1 MMNRLIR
8 SMEGIG
14 RRRAATRRQ
23 AGTLEPIAMSKHL
36 GRGLGF
42 ALAAIVLAAAS
53 HADEGMWLFNNLPL
67 GALKS
72 KYGFEPPPGWADH
85 LRSSAVRFNSG
96 GSGSFVSADG
106 LIMTNHH
113 VGADT
118 LAKLGTKDKD
128 YYRDGFFARTYDEE
142 VKAPDLE
149 LNVLVGIEDVTARVN
164 AGVSPGMDDASAEK
178 ARRKAM
184 AEIEKESTDRT
195 GLRSDVVTLYQGGQ
209 YHLYTFKKYTDVR
222 LVFAPE
228 FASAFFGGDPD
239 NFEYPRYDLDVCFFR
254 AYEDGKPARP
264 AHYLKWSKEGS
275 RDGDLVF
282 VAGHPGRTNRMNTFA
297 SLGYLRDVNVPL
309 TLDYLMR
316 REAFLQEYSTRSP
329 EAARQ
334 AKEELF
340 GTQNSR
346 KARVGGLGGLRDAA
360 FMARKAQAEN
370 EFRSRIAADPKKK
383 QAYSEAWD
391 RIAQSQRAAAELIKP
406 YNLIEGSPRLGHGMA
421 FDSELFRIAR
431 TLVRLA
437 EEKDKPNSDRLKEYR
452 DSGLPSLELALFSEA
467 PIYPEF
473 EEARLAH
480 SLAYWKSV
488 MPDHPLVEQV
498 LRGRSPEVAGR
509 DFVRESKLA
518 QIPVR
523 KKLAKGGKA
532 AIEQS
537 DDPMI
542 KLALAVDA
550 DSRAVRKEY
559 EDRVE
564 GPQASNYA
572 LIARALFEDRGDSTY
587 PDATFT
593 LRLAYGVVK
602 GYEVDG
608 KSIPPYTKIGGAF
621 AHADAHGNK
630 DPYELPASWH
640 QARQAGTLDLDT
652 PLNFVSTADIIGGN
666 SGSPVVNRDNE
677 LVGLIFDGNIQSLV
691 LDYGFDEKVARAV
704 SVDSRGILECLRS
717 IYKADRLVKELRGE

>member
-1 MMNRLIR
+1 M
-8 SMEGIG
+8 
-14 RRRAATRRQ
+14 RRCIKRA
-23 AGTLEPIAMSKHL
+23 
-36 GRGLGF
+36 
-42 ALAAIVLAAAS
+42 ALAALSIVFLATAAR
-53 HADEGMWLFNNLPL
+53 ADEGMWVFNNLPL
-67 GALKS
+67 ETLKA

-113 VGADT
+113 VGAET
-118 LAKLGTKDKD
+118 LAKLSTKEKD
-128 YYRDGFFARTYDEE
+128 YYRDGFLARTHDEE
-142 VKAPDLE
+142 VKSPDLE
-149 LNVLVGIEDVTARVN
+149 LNVLAEIEDVTARVN
-164 AGVSPGMDDASAEK
+164 AGITHDMDDASAERT
-178 ARRKAM
+178 RRKAM

-228 FASAFFGGDPD
+228 FAAAFFGGDPD

-264 AHYLKWSKEGS
+264 QHYLKWSENGS
-275 RDGDLVF
+275 RDGDLIF
-282 VAGHPGRTNRMNTFA
+282 VAGHPGRTNRLNTVA
-297 SLGYLRDVNVPL
+297 SLEYLRDVSVPFIL
-309 TLDYLMR
+309 EYLMQK
-316 REAFLQEYSTRSP
+316 EASLLEFGKRSE
-329 EAARQ
+329 EAARH
-334 AKEELF
+334 AKEDLF
-340 GTQNSR
+340 SIQNSR
-346 KARVGGLGGLRDAA
+346 KARIGGLGGLRDRS
-360 FMARKAQAEN
+360 FMAAKAQAEN
-370 EFRSRIAADPKKK
+370 ELRSRIAADPRKK
-383 QAYSEAWD
+383 QAYGAAWD
-391 RIAQSQRAAAELIKP
+391 RIAEAQKAAAALLKP
-406 YNLIEGSPRLGHGMA
+406 YGFIEGNPRMGRGIA
-421 FDSELFRIAR
+421 FDSELFGIAR

-437 EEKDKPNSDRLKEYR
+437 EEKSKPNSERLREYR
-452 DSGLPSLELALFSEA
+452 DSALQSLELALFSEA

-473 EEARLAH
+473 EEAKLAN
-480 SLAYWKSV
+480 SLAYWKKQ
-488 MPDHPLVEQV
+488 MPDHPLLERV
-498 LRGRSPEVAGR
+498 LRGRSPEEAAR

-518 QIPVR
+518 QLPVR
-523 KKLAKGGKA
+523 KKLAKGGKDA
-532 AIEQS
+532 VEAS

-550 DSRAVRKEY
+550 DARALRKEY

-564 GPQASNYA
+564 GVQSSNYA
-572 LIARALFEDRGDSTY
+572 LIAKAHFEDKGDSAY

-608 KSIPPYTKIGGAF
+608 KSIPPFTNMGGAF

-640 QARQAGTLDLDT
+640 EAKKSGALNLET

-677 LVGLIFDGNIQSLV
+677 VVGLIFDGNIQSLV

-704 SVDSRGILECLRS
+704 SVDSRAIMESLRT
-717 IYKADRLVKELRGE
+717 IYKADRLVEELKK